1 MYVPIVPTEDRLF
14 PLLVY
19 QDLSR
24 SNESLKHFQFEFDR
38 NYKATPTK
46 REQYSIRCKL
56 TLYCQKEPQKK
67 EKMNL
72 KELRNARLR
81 RFQGSANHHDDSSQA
96 NTTKQKQES
105 SRFEPYPKER
115 IHRTQMRS
123 IKTEPGIKAEPIYPD
138 VKIENE
144 AIIASTKKEEGG
156 WSCTAC
162 TMFHTNQEFLACS
175 VCGTA
180 RFDSEA
186 QTVEQQTRSDS
197 FEASSIPFPVETA
210 ENRNSNYSS
219 IQESPKIPIGNYMS
233 LLNKEKA
240 YQASSTNVK
249 KEEENEDY
257 ETELLAADGR
267 RITRED
273 QQSLSNKD
281 IIGMKCKLIDTHP
294 DSYESGGWIWVHS
307 SNYHDNSFADAR
319 PDNQHNIR
327 AFRDE
332 FKKHT
337 SQNDQVTNEWIMK
350 LAVKYGVKYGKWLC
364 HVKPQFAGWKWWAI
378 RNAVRDGR
386 LGPTAKISTRA
397 SENYNNMH
405 VICIYC
411 PDFTDKKELLRIRQA
426 LHDLEI
432 TKDFESL
439 SYKADAMT
447 YLQIYSNNPFGLQTT
462 WFSCGGKRNGRH
474 DPLCSTLLCNFI
486 KCSGSQTCECC
497 FPSCLKLLDE
507 EGKKRRITQVKAHES
522 VTDHTHNVQSKV
534 ANIGAND
541 DNAMDDDEM
550 KKCMEDFNALV
561 EEDENEDDTKF
572 ASELKRYMEASNTSY
587 VFAKN
592 TKDQKE
598 FEDSLDQY
606 NL

>member
-1 MYVPIVPTEDRLF
+1 
-14 PLLVY
+14 
-19 QDLSR
+19 
-24 SNESLKHFQFEFDR
+24 
-38 NYKATPTK
+38 
-46 REQYSIRCKL
+46 
-56 TLYCQKEPQKK
+56 
-67 EKMNL
+67 MNL
-72 KELRNARLR
+72 EELRNARLR
-81 RFQGSANHHDDSSQA
+81 RFQGSAAHNDESQA
-96 NTTKQKQES
+96 NTKKQKHES
-105 SRFEPYPKER
+105 PYPNER
-115 IHRTQMRS
+115 PQMRS
-123 IKTEPGIKAEPIYPD
+123 IKTEPGIKTEPISTAGMYPNIK
-138 VKIENE
+138 VENE
-144 AIIASTKKEEGG
+144 ANVASTKKEEEEEEEG
-156 WSCTAC
+156 WSCTTC
-162 TMFHTNQEFLACS
+162 TMFHTNQDFLACS
-175 VCGTA
+175 ACGTP
-180 RFDSEA
+180 RFDSGA

-197 FEASSIPFPVETA
+197 FEEKSSSMPFPVDTA
-210 ENRNSNYSS
+210 EKRNSNYSS
-219 IQESPKIPIGNYMS
+219 IQESPQIPIGNYMS

-249 KEEENEDY
+249 KEKENEDY
-257 ETELLAADGR
+257 ETELLSSDGR

-273 QQSLSNKD
+273 QQSLSNEE

-294 DSYESGGWIWVHS
+294 DSYESGGWIWIHS
-307 SNYHDNSFADAR
+307 PNYHDNSFADAR
-319 PDNQHNIR
+319 PDRQHKIK

-332 FKKHT
+332 FQKHT

-350 LAVKYGVKYGKWLC
+350 LAVKYDVKYGKWLI

-378 RNAVRDGR
+378 RNAVLDGK

-397 SENYNNMH
+397 SENYNNLH

-411 PDFTDKKELLRIRQA
+411 PDFTDKKELLRIRQT

-447 YLQIYSNNPFGLQTT
+447 YLQIYSSNRFGLQTT

-474 DPLCSTLLCNFI
+474 DPHCSTLHCNFI
-486 KCSGSQTCECC
+486 KCSGSQTCKCC

-507 EGKKRRITQVKAHES
+507 EGKKRRITQVEVQES
-522 VTDHTHNVQSKV
+522 VTDHTHNIQSKV
-534 ANIGAND
+534 ATMSANN
-541 DNAMDDDEM
+541 DNSMDDDEM
-550 KKCMEDFNALV
+550 KKCMEDYNALV

-572 ASELKRYMEASNTSY
+572 ASDLKRCMEASNTSY

-606 NL
+606 NM